1 MRPLSLVF
9 AALLSQAAK
18 FTLFPLMVERPR
30 TLAAAC
36 GLLVLLTGLPAYA
49 QPCAPP
55 PSGMVAWWRLDE
67 TGGTAVADALGQNP
81 GTASGPIGPSRLTD
95 NPQTVKGLVGNALS
109 FFFKSRVT
117 VNHQGRLDFG
127 TDKSFT
133 IDAWFKGSDSPIVGN
148 LSNNF
153 GTFYTLGVANDKL
166 WLQMAPSK
174 AWYGP
179 PITRDAW
186 TFVAVVVD
194 RTNPTKQTVT
204 LYTADTAVPNSK
216 LKTSGHLSNPDPS
229 GANAGVN
236 LPLYIGGCA
245 GNPNGCS
252 SVIDELEIFNR
263 PLEQEEL
270 QKIVNAGSAG
280 KCNIQQKKGM
290 TWIHSK
296 SDATTGTITVGCSGC
311 DGYHGDT
318 ECTES
323 RPLLCIYKP
332 TPPFQLPKGLDNS
345 DKYNQWSGGVVATT
359 EPVAGNT
366 FAGIA
371 AANSRCE
378 DKFGKGWRVAE
389 FHDGK
394 YWNFQ
399 AYGGTV
405 SAPTVPSTRFW
416 VYINDQKDGNCW
428 K

>member
-1 MRPLSLVF
+1 MRHLSLVF
-9 AALLSQAAK
+9 AALLSQANK
-18 FTLFPLMVERPR
+18 FKLFS
-30 TLAAAC
+30 LAASW
-36 GLLVLLTGLPAYA
+36 GLLVVLTPLSTQA
-49 QPCAPP
+49 QQCAPP
-55 PSGMVAWWRLDE
+55 PPGMVAWWRLDE
-67 TGGTAVADALGQNP
+67 TEGTRVADALGQNP
-81 GTASGPIGPSRLTD
+81 GTATGPIGPSRLTD

-148 LSNNF
+148 LSSNF
-153 GTFYTLGVANDKL
+153 GVGNGKL

-179 PITRDAW
+179 EITRDAW

-204 LYTADTAVPNSK
+204 LYTAVPNSK
-216 LKTSGHLSNPDPS
+216 LKTSGPLSTPDPS
-229 GANAGVN
+229 GASAGVN

-263 PLEQEEL
+263 PLEQREL
-270 QKIVNAGSAG
+270 QTIVDAGSAG
-280 KCNIQQKKGM
+280 KCSIAQKKGM

-296 SDATTGTITVGCSGC
+296 SDATTGTITVGCSDC
-311 DGYHGDT
+311 DGRHGDT
-318 ECTES
+318 PCTEL
-323 RPLLCIYKP
+323 RPLLCIFKP

-345 DKYNQWSGGVVATT
+345 SPYIQWSGGVVATT

-366 FAGIA
+366 FGHISAGTSTSK
-371 AANSRCE
+371 AANDRCKE
-378 DKFGKGWRVAE
+378 KFGNGWRVAE
-389 FHDGK
+389 FHDGQ
-394 YWNFQ
+394 YWYFQ
-399 AYGGTV
+399 AYGGV
-405 SAPTVPSTRFW
+405 SAPTVPPTRFW
-416 VYINDQKDGNCW
+416 VHINDQKDGNCW
-428 K
+428 ATP